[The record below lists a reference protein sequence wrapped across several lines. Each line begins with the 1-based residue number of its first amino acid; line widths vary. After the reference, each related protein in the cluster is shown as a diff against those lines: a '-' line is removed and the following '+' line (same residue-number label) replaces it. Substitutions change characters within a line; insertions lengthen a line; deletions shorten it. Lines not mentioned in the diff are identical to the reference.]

1 MRVLPTVVSELMQ
14 SSSQPELLGEPPCG
28 WGSLQKLLV
37 CCPGLRHA
45 GVLLDC
51 FDFGLERAIGKSDD
65 YQIVRK
71 EDLKAD
77 ASAPSDGRLGS
88 AVGNDVDPHVD
99 GKFEPEKSDVMIKP
113 EGSGVLMENK
123 EIKMENSDVEALASS
138 SAAGVSGALCQYEN
152 SDLKAKAVEVYHHPD
167 AEKLLLSKRKK
178 TEVNPE
184 GPVKQMKKGGLH
196 YHNKMMKDS
205 KIMGSYLRQQAAA
218 GEDRGVV
225 LRTQRSIEW
234 RPSPDKC
241 GDESSGRVT
250 IDSNTNCNHEDPH
263 LAKGIRMLTR
273 EQGNKLLASRFRA
286 DSLYICDWPG
296 CVHPGEKRMYK
307 LFRGIFKNFKQ
318 SHVWRNLRDH
328 QAKKSEL
335 SCAFCSAL
343 STWDMVTTFCLRR
356 SFEYHEDGEPVVRAY
371 VCENGHVAG
380 AWTDRPLYNL

>member
-1 MRVLPTVVSELMQ
+1 MGPVVAPVVAPAAVPPSQSVFKQPQPVNPNSLPFFSRISEDILVNVLSRLEDDPRDLARLACVCRRFTNVIRTSCWRHQCMRVLPTVVSELMQ

-88 AVGNDVDPHVD
+88 ALGNDVDPHVD

-113 EGSGVLMENK
+113 EGSG
-123 EIKMENSDVEALASS
+123 
-138 SAAGVSGALCQYEN
+138 
-152 SDLKAKAVEVYHHPD
+152 
-167 AEKLLLSKRKK
+167 
-178 TEVNPE
+178 
-184 GPVKQMKKGGLH
+184 
-196 YHNKMMKDS
+196 
-205 KIMGSYLRQQAAA
+205 
-218 GEDRGVV
+218 
-225 LRTQRSIEW
+225 RSIEW